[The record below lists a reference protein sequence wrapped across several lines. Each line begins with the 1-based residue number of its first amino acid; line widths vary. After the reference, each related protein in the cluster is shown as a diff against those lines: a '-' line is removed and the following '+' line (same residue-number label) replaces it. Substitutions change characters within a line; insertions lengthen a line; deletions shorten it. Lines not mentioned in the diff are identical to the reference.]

1 MILLYLD
8 PGSGSFLIQLL
19 VAAIAGAS
27 IAIGANWS
35 KLKRWLKKRK
45 NKVETDEFDE
55 EDDEE
60 HPEA

>member
-1 MILLYLD
+1 MIQLYLD

-19 VAAIAGAS
+19 IAAIAGMS

-35 KLKRWLKKRK
+35 KIKRLIGKKK
-45 NKVETDEFDE
+45 NKAEIND

-60 HPEA
+60 QQPDA